1 MNLDILS
8 KTWLQLVFFK
18 TDQIEFLEDFK
29 ELINSGIDE
38 KDICINLVEFGSP
51 SAKALAGDMLMA
63 IRNGRP
69 VTSGMQGWF
78 SPIIISTIAAGQE
91 TGDIDMGLDVGIN
104 TLRDASGLTLDI
116 LNAVKYPAVMI
127 VALLTVA
134 GGPSYEYMLD
144 MQNRLPLYKWGG
156 ISQAAWSLAE
166 FSHNWMFFLMCLAI
180 TSLISLMWMLPNF
193 PYRESL
199 DNSIVFKQYRDLN
212 AIAVLASVSS
222 LMRAGVGINDCMSII
237 GQGSSRWLRAKIQ
250 KIKLKIASGKKNYGD
265 VFDVGLLGQVE
276 IQRIKILSNSEDI
289 PSVLMQSSIRQRR
302 RLKKQIVSLGK
313 LANLLTMMAAGCGM
327 AILAGGTYLVVA
339 QSARVAY

>member
-1 MNLDILS
+1 MNFDTIS
-8 KTWLQLVFFK
+8 KKWLQLVFFK
-18 TDQIEFLEDFK
+18 TNQIEFLEDFR

-38 KDICINLVEFGSP
+38 KDICINLVEFGSA

-78 SPIIISTIAAGQE
+78 SPIIISTISAGQE

-104 TLRDASGLTLDI
+104 TIRDASGLTLDI
-116 LNAVKYPAVMI
+116 LNAVKYPALMI
-127 VALLTVA
+127 VGLLIVA

-156 ISQAAWSLAE
+156 ISQVAWGLAE
-166 FSHNWMFFLMCLAI
+166 FSHNWMFSMLCMSI
-180 TSLISLMWMLPNF
+180 TGLIGLMWMLPNVSN
-193 PYRESL
+193 RESL

-222 LMRAGVGINDCMSII
+222 LMRAGVGINDCLSII
-237 GQGSSRWLRAKIQ
+237 GHGSSRWLRAKIQ

-265 VFDVGLLGQVE
+265 VFDVGLLGQAE

-289 PSVLMQSSIRQRR
+289 PSVLMQSSMRQRR
-302 RLKKQIVSLGK
+302 RLKKQIISLGK

-327 AILAGGTYLVVA
+327 AVLAGGIYLVVA